1 MAGVGQSLGIR
12 GVGWQQPSKKK
23 SGGGGIKFIKKI
35 VTAFQIF
42 LLSWQSNN
50 LI

>member
-23 SGGGGIKFIKKI
+23 SGGGGIKNFYVKPLDFGKE
-35 VTAFQIF
+35 
-42 LLSWQSNN
+42 SC
-50 LI
+50 